1 MKKQKFET
9 AVNSILE
16 KVKFIISIKEEN
28 QSPEDKLFIEY
39 IKFLY
44 MNEYKSNKLIWPIKY
59 ESGETIKVKMNY
71 IRNYVDVLYFI
82 FKSNFKE
89 RNEYYLKN
97 QSVLGNDMM
106 NKLSNNDNQLKNN
119 LQFNKGKLIDK
130 VKILMWSYLNA
141 NNKNT

>member
-1 MKKQKFET
+1 MKKQKFE
-9 AVNSILE
+9 ILE

-97 QSVLGNDMM
+97 NQSILGNDLM